1 MLSNILAAIGGALTL
16 NRDMFVQLRD
26 DPPSTIAVLIVL
38 VLAGV
43 SLTIGQSVVLFAN
56 RVRPRWFLLALLGSA
71 VAFIVR
77 LFLWGLTIALIC
89 NYVLKVPAPPR
100 LILVAV
106 SVGQVPYLLGF
117 LILLPYVGVLLR
129 RLLDAYALVIVVA
142 ALAAMLEISL
152 PRALAAAALGW
163 ALQALAAAL
172 LQRPLAGMPPWLWDA
187 TAPGRAAVR
196 VDQLLGKLPEGG
208 PDSATAR
215 ESPR

>member
-1 MLSNILAAIGGALTL
+1 MLSTILAAIGGALAL
-16 NRDMFVQLRD
+16 NPDTFVHLRD
-26 DPPSTIAVLIVL
+26 DPPSTIPVLIVL
-38 VLAGV
+38 LLAGV

-56 RVRPRWFLLALLGSA
+56 RVRPRWFLLALLGSG

-77 LFLWGLTIALIC
+77 LFLWGVTIALVC
-89 NYVLKVPAPPR
+89 DYVLKVPAPPR

-117 LILLPYVGVLLR
+117 LVLLPYVGVLLR

-163 ALQALAAAL
+163 GLQALAAAL
-172 LQRPLAGMPPWLWDA
+172 LQRPLAGLPPWLWDA
-187 TAPGRAAVR
+187 TAPRRAPVH
-196 VDQLLGKLPEGG
+196 VEQLLGKLPEGG
-208 PDSATAR
+208 PDTATAR
-215 ESPR
+215 KSPR